1 MCPLDSSYQPGSH
14 WYRQNIPQWPCW
26 WGKSGQRVH
35 CLRGVELLALVSWFL
50 FESLRRSEVCI
61 YAHIIHVH
69 ACAYTCLCVQY
80 AKCLIMCE
88 HTDGRAQLRLSRT
101 GWAELSWAIHWTG
114 LCPEHRQL
122 ITSYSSLCSQA
133 AIWRMDQ
140 MVSRNAYIGK
150 AAPSD
155 VEIFQSFPW
164 LLPDFTICLY
174 TLYITLVSV
183 FQRNRTS

>member
-1 MCPLDSSYQPGSH
+1 MQYTHKQRRLFLTMECLPGYDSSACGNHPPAVREAHLTVEPVG
-14 WYRQNIPQWPCW
+14 
-26 WGKSGQRVH
+26 
-35 CLRGVELLALVSWFL
+35 RGTRLAMDA
-50 FESLRRSEVCI
+50 CM
-61 YAHIIHVH
+61 HVH
-69 ACAYTCLCVQY
+69 THDYVCNMQNVWLCVSIQ
-80 AKCLIMCE
+80 MEE
-88 HTDGRAQLRLSRT
+88 HNSDWAGL
-101 GWAELSWAIHWTG
+101 AELSWAIHWTG

-133 AIWRMDQ
+133 VIWRMDQ

-164 LLPDFTICLY
+164 LLPDFTIWLY